1 MSSWIN
7 HQYPLR
13 RLSQKVVDISSS
25 IKIESSIE
33 DNIQNFHQNN
43 TNSLITFIIPTI
55 NRNSLINSITS
66 LINQTHTLWKAIILF
81 DGCNPTDPQLL
92 SLLNDSRILYLSISK
107 TGITIN
113 SDHIYSSA
121 GYVRNIG
128 LKMAQ
133 TPWIA
138 FLDDD
143 DTLDP
148 HYINYFIKEITI
160 VPDADVIIFRMLDG
174 DKIIPSLDCNK
185 IIKNNIG
192 ISFVIR
198 STLIQKGFLF
208 KQSHIEDYLFLKE
221 LYDANKVIILSPYI
235 TYYVRETKPT
245 DNIILPDRIILY

>member
-13 RLSQKVVDISSS
+13 HVPQKVSNIPSS
-25 IKIESSIE
+25 IKIESSVE
-33 DNIQNFHQNN
+33 DNINNFHQNH
-43 TNSLITFIIPTI
+43 LITFIIPTI
-55 NRNSLINSITS
+55 NRDSLVNSITS
-66 LINQTHTLWKAIILF
+66 LINQTHKLWKAIIIF
-81 DGCNPTDPQLL
+81 DGCKPNDPKLL
-92 SLLNDSRILYLSISK
+92 SLLNDSRITYLSISK
-107 TGITIN
+107 TGIIIN
-113 SDHIYSSA
+113 RDHVYSSA

-143 DTLDP
+143 DTVDP
-148 HYINYFIKEITI
+148 KYIDYFMQEIET
-160 VPDADVIIFRMLDG
+160 VSVADVIVFRMLDN
-174 DKIIPSLDCNK
+174 DKIIPSFDCNK

-192 ISFVIR
+192 ISFIIR
-198 STLIQKGFLF
+198 ASLLKEGFLF

-221 LYDANKVIILSPYI
+221 LYDANKVIVLSPYI
-235 TYYVRETKPT
+235 TYYIHGTNPT